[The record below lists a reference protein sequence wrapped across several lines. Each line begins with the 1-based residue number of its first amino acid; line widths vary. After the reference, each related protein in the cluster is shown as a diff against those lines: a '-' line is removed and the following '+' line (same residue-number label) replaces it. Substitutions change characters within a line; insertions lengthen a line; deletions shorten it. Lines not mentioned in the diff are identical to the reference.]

1 MCHKEWLARV
11 SRKSVLLGVCRQKI
25 PKVSILLNLVTR
37 KKRLRLST
45 AEIKNRTPTQI
56 DKACKRKGTA
66 LENPKHVFTC
76 VYHEL

>member
-11 SRKSVLLGVCRQKI
+11 SRKSVLLGACRQKI

-45 AEIKNRTPTQI
+45 AEIKNELQHRLTKP
-56 DKACKRKGTA
+56 AKG
-66 LENPKHVFTC
+66 
-76 VYHEL
+76 